1 MKKDIQPPKVE
12 DIAVAVVPELNDLAE
27 LEWNVYV
34 INFKSKNIEGV
45 LVSSHGYGTI
55 DEEQVKT
62 TELRHFLD
70 EMKANSFKKVEMIME
85 NTFGLTNQYWVSFWE
100 NNSMLD
106 KKFLFVPDSI
116 QDANLVM
123 IPLIGKKG
131 VVIR

>member
-1 MKKDIQPPKVE
+1 MIKDIQPPKVE
-12 DIAVAVVPELNDLAE
+12 DIAVAVIPELNDLAE
-27 LEWNVYV
+27 VEWNVYV
-34 INFKSKNIEGV
+34 INFKPHAIEGV

-70 EMKANSFKKVEMIME
+70 EMEANSHKKVEMIME

-100 NNSMLD
+100 NGQMQD

-123 IPLIGKKG
+123 IPLVGKKG
-131 VVIR
+131 VVIK